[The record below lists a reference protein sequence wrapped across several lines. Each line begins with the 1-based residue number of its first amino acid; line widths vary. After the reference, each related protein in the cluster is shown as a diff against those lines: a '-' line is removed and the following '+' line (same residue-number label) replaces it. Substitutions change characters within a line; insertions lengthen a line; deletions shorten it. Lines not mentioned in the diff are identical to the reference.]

1 MQLMQ
6 KIKSLSWSA
15 SGVAGP
21 FFFFLLTLFVL
32 CLLAAGLSSAAP
44 LRVGV
49 ASMVTPVSAV
59 RYYQQIVDYLAVR
72 LEMPAEMVHRTTYD
86 EIDRMLARQQVDVAF
101 ICTAPYVDDKDAF
114 GVELLVAP
122 VVDGKTS
129 YQSYIIVHQDS
140 NIAAID
146 DLAGKTFAFVDPKS
160 NTGRQYP
167 LYLLARQGREP
178 DQFFSRYFFSY
189 SHNKSV
195 EMVAKKKADA
205 AAVDSAVYAY
215 MLAED
220 SPYAKQVKIIHQ
232 SPEFGIPPVVV
243 PPGLPVFLKNK
254 IREILLAMHVDP
266 EGRKILSAMRIDRFV
281 EVPDSN
287 YDLVR
292 EMRDFLKQRRSAT
305 EGAAT
310 APAASLE
317 QERVFH
323 FGVIP
328 RDNPRIAYEKY
339 QPLLDYLASETGLRL
354 ELLLNNTYEQTVSG
368 LGSGETDFA
377 LLGPLTYLD
386 AYNRF
391 GTPPIVKS
399 KTEENEPYY
408 YSVIVTAP
416 DAPFQRVADLGG
428 KKMAF
433 ASIWSTSGN
442 LIPRYLL
449 AWNKIHLDQLERYT
463 NYSYHETVVK
473 KVLSGEYDAG
483 GIRQSVAQRYLQFGL
498 KIIATSDP
506 IPTGPI
512 VVSPQTP
519 YTVVKK
525 VQESLLSME
534 TNEKGRQVLRQLD
547 PDMQGGFIPASDTDY
562 SGIRKMINDVPATC
576 GRGCHPKTTF

>member
-1 MQLMQ
+1 MNKQNLM
-6 KIKSLSWSA
+6 
-15 SGVAGP
+15 
-21 FFFFLLTLFVL
+21 LFVRRRSVRSL
-32 CLLAAGLSSAAP
+32 FIIILACIASCSFVLRPSWAKP

-59 RYYQQIVDYLAVR
+59 RYYQQIVDYLADR

-86 EIDRMLARQQVDVAF
+86 EIDRMLEQQQVDVGF
-101 ICTAPYVDDKDAF
+101 ICSFPYVDDKDAF

-122 VVDGKTS
+122 VIDGKAS
-129 YQSYIIVHQDS
+129 YRSYIIVHRDS
-140 NIAAID
+140 NIT
-146 DLAGKTFAFVDPKS
+146 DLEDLKGKTFAFVDPKS

-167 LYLLARQGREP
+167 LYLLARRGSEAGR
-178 DQFFSRYFFSY
+178 FFSRYFYSY

-195 EMVAKKKADA
+195 EMVAKKKADG

-215 MLAED
+215 MLAEN
-220 SPYAKQVKIIHQ
+220 SPYAEQVKIIHQ
-232 SPEFGIPPVVV
+232 SPEFGSPPVVV
-243 PPGLPVFLKNK
+243 PPGLPVFMKSR
-254 IREILLAMHVDP
+254 IREILVAMHLDP
-266 EGRKILSAMRIDRFV
+266 EGKEILSAMRIDRFV

-287 YDLVR
+287 YDLIR
-292 EMRDFLKQRRSAT
+292 EMRDFLQRTQAVAG
-305 EGAAT
+305 GAVS
-310 APAASLE
+310 PVRE
-317 QERVFH
+317 PEEERVYH

-339 QPLLDYLASETGLRL
+339 QPLLDYLAEETGLRL

-368 LGSGETDFA
+368 LGTGATDFA

-386 AYNRF
+386 SYNRY

-399 KTEENEPYY
+399 RTQEGDPFF
-408 YSVIVTAP
+408 YSVIVVAP
-416 DAPFQRVADLGG
+416 EAPVPGVAELKG

-442 LIPRYLL
+442 LMPRYML
-449 AWNKIHLDQLERYT
+449 AWNGIHLDKLDRYT

-483 GIRQSVAQRYLQFGL
+483 GVRQSVARRYLQFGL

-519 YTVVKK
+519 YAVVRK
-525 VQESLLSME
+525 VQEALLAMAAK
-534 TNEKGRQVLRQLD
+534 EKGRQVLQQLD
-547 PDMQGGFIPASDTDY
+547 ADMQGGFISASDADY
-562 SGIRKMINDVPATC
+562 SGIRKMVNDVPVTC
-576 GRGCHPKTTF
+576 GMGCHPKTTF

>member
-1 MQLMQ
+1 MQIPKKLP
-6 KIKSLSWSA
+6 SF
-15 SGVAGP
+15 AGGKAG
-21 FFFFLLTLFVL
+21 FLIFM
-32 CLLAAGLSSAAP
+32 LLAFLIPWPPATGASQVKP

-59 RYYQQIVDYLAVR
+59 RYYQQIVDYLAAK
-72 LEMPAEMVHRTTYD
+72 LETPAEMVHRTTYD
-86 EIDRMLARQQVDVAF
+86 EIDRMLAQQQVDLAF
-101 ICTAPYVDDKDAF
+101 ICTAPYVEDKDAF

-122 VVDGKTS
+122 VVDGKTT
-129 YQSYIIVHQDS
+129 YQSYIIVHQDGS
-140 NIAAID
+140 IAAIE

-167 LYLLARQGREP
+167 LYLLARNGWEP
-178 DQFFSRYFFSY
+178 DRFFERYFFSY

-220 SPYAKQVKIIHQ
+220 SPYAKQVKIIHR

-254 IREILLAMHVDP
+254 IREILLAMHLDP
-266 EGRKILSAMRIDRFV
+266 EGKKILSAMRIDQFV
-281 EVPDSN
+281 VVPDSN

-292 EMRDFLKQRRSAT
+292 EMRDFLAQQGVVREGSIAT
-305 EGAAT
+305 PT
-310 APAASLE
+310 AE
-317 QERVFH
+317 QESIFH

-339 QPLLDYLASETGLRL
+339 QPLLDYLATETGLRL

-386 AYNRF
+386 AFNRF

-399 KTEENEPYY
+399 KTAEGEPFY

-416 DAPFQRVADLGG
+416 DKPFQKVAELHG

-433 ASIWSTSGN
+433 ASVWSTSGN
-442 LIPRYLL
+442 LIPRSML
-449 AWNKIHLDQLERYT
+449 AWSGIHLDKLERYT

-483 GIRQSVAQRYLQFGL
+483 GIRQSVAQRYLPFGL
-498 KIIATSDP
+498 RIIAASDP

-512 VVSPQTP
+512 VVSPHTP
-519 YTVVKK
+519 YAVVKK
-525 VQESLLSME
+525 VQDALLAMESD
-534 TNEKGRQVLRQLD
+534 EKGNEVLRQLD
-547 PDMQGGFIPASDTDY
+547 PDMQGGFIPASDADY
-562 SGIRKMINDVPATC
+562 RGIRKMINDVPVSC
-576 GRGCHPKTTF
+576 GMGCHPKTSF

>member
-1 MQLMQ
+1 MRR
-6 KIKSLSWSA
+6 KKTSPFCF
-15 SGVAGP
+15 AGKAGSV
-21 FFFFLLTLFVL
+21 FIFLLTFLVFYSFTP
-32 CLLAAGLSSAAP
+32 GLSRAKP

-59 RYYQQIVDYLAVR
+59 RYYQQIVDYLAEK
-72 LEMPAEMVHRTTYD
+72 LETPAEMVHRTTYD
-86 EIDRMLARQQVDVAF
+86 EIDQMLARQQVDVAF

-140 NIAAID
+140 NIAAIE
-146 DLAGKTFAFVDPKS
+146 DLAGKSFAFVDPKS

-167 LYLLARQGREP
+167 LYLMARQGWDP
-178 DQFFSRYFFSY
+178 DHFFSRYFFSY

-220 SPYAKQVKIIHQ
+220 SPYAKQIRIIHR

-254 IREILLAMHVDP
+254 IKEILLAMHLDP
-266 EGRKILSAMRIDRFV
+266 EGKNILSAMRIDRFV

-292 EMRDFLKQRRSAT
+292 EMRDFLKQKRT
-305 EGAAT
+305 AAIGLAA
-310 APAASLE
+310 APAAIPDP
-317 QERVFH
+317 ERVFH

-328 RDNPRIAYEKY
+328 RDNPRLAYEKY
-339 QPLLDYLASETGLRL
+339 QPLLDYLADETGLRL
-354 ELLLNNTYEQTVSG
+354 ELLLNNTYEQTVAG
-368 LGSGETDFA
+368 LGTGETDFA

-399 KTEENEPYY
+399 KTEEGDPFY
-408 YSVIVTAP
+408 YSVIVAAP
-416 DAPFQRVADLGG
+416 ETPLHRVGELSG

-442 LIPRYLL
+442 LIPRYML
-449 AWNKIHLDQLERYT
+449 AWSGIHLDRLERYT

-483 GIRQSVAQRYLQFGL
+483 GIRQSVAQRYLPFGL

-519 YTVVKK
+519 YAVVRK
-525 VQESLLSME
+525 VQETLLAME
-534 TNEKGRQVLRQLD
+534 AKEKGRQVLKQLD
-547 PDMQGGFIPASDTDY
+547 PDMQGGFISASDADY
-562 SGIRKMINDVPATC
+562 SGIRKMINDVPVTC
-576 GRGCHPKTTF
+576 GMGCHPKTIF